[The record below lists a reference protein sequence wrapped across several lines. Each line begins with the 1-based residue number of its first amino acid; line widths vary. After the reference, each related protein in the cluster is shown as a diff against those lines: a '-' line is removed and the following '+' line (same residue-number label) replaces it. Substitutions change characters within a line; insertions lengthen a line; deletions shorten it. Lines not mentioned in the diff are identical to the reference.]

1 MLIHVVHALNIDA
14 SYTVRDV
21 LYVPGHPHIVRVIGC
36 VYGAEPLLVL
46 EFCAGGSLKS
56 NLTKAR
62 SGKAATPT
70 VPVLTK
76 YGHHVA
82 LAMKFL
88 EDHKLMHRDLAVRTI
103 I

>member
-1 MLIHVVHALNIDA
+1 M
-14 SYTVRDV
+14 
-21 LYVPGHPHIVRVIGC
+21 
-36 VYGAEPLLVL
+36 L